1 MFFLAMFQ
9 SVTNLQSVDP
19 AASVL
24 SFVEVSPPPPARGRL
39 QLTCWLLKKS
49 LESWQFFTKKLQLP
63 IISLSSYNK

>member
-1 MFFLAMFQ
+1 MFFLTIFQ
-9 SVTNLQSVDP
+9 SATKLQSAEA